1 MLVKFNSDA
10 GTLIM
15 FGDVA
20 RKLLRMMGQTG
31 DVPGA
36 LLAPDIPAA
45 LDRLKQ
51 AVGAEPEAR
60 DRGAAAAGAGEPAV
74 SMRQRAFPLI
84 ELLARAAQKQRDIVW
99 EEERGLM
106 RK

>member
-10 GTLIM
+10 GALIT

-36 LLAPDIPAA
+36 LLAQDVPAA
-45 LDRLKQ
+45 LERLRS
-51 AVGAEPEAR
+51 AVALAPGLP
-60 DRGAAAAGAGEPAV
+60 DDAAAATSADEPPV

-84 ELLARAAQKQRDIVW
+84 ELLARAAKRDCDVLW
-99 EEERGLM
+99 EEERSLI
-106 RK
+106 R

>member
-10 GTLIM
+10 GALIM

-20 RKLLRMMGQTG
+20 RKLLKMMGQTG

-45 LDRLKQ
+45 LERLKH
-51 AVGAEPEAR
+51 AVGAEPDEPGSGKTAGR
-60 DRGAAAAGAGEPAV
+60 DGEPQV

-84 ELLARAAQKQRDIVW
+84 ELLGRAAKQKRDVVW
-99 EEERGLM
+99 EEERSLT
-106 RK
+106 R